1 MNKKFS
7 TILTMVLLLVGALF
21 SNANAAKT
29 LGTIGGDAKLA
40 NGVKFYLGNGTNYLV
55 ADPAE
60 KFTDSSLKDVEFVAF
75 NGTLGTADK
84 ATLFEVADYSFRNNQ
99 SYFSLKVN
107 GVYVYNEAGRV
118 ATKASK
124 AADVT
129 KVFRVKGDKIAF
141 AQLFADIVGA
151 TELADNS
158 GKLAFGS
165 TDAIPALKPCN
176 ESATITA
183 KDLNGLSEKVSLSF
197 AIPTGTTL
205 FEDNIFGQ
213 EMYAIQAASTTN
225 LDVLAANTVYFIV
238 GSADNLKAV
247 KAQIANGLLIDED
260 ASLAAIKADGIQ
272 VVSLKKGKSYNIKNA
287 PKGEG
292 MQFVMEKGKDAFAS
306 KDAANN
312 AGFVVTE
319 LDKTNN
325 PGVYQLEMTPNAD
338 IVKAATPS
346 TKLYVGAIR
355 FTPSDA
361 KSYITTVVGD
371 NKSKLSLATNGI
383 SADLDASILLKSKAM
398 NVVNIYFTSGV
409 PSTSDELNDD
419 DNTEY
424 HKYLVAAS
432 NGSTFELNALPLDKL
447 AGFASPL
454 SQWVVTGFDGH
465 NKFTFTNREATT
477 NVSTLV
483 LTLLPT
489 EVAGEYKIVD
499 AGSVTNSV
507 ANIYANTSTAK
518 KSLVGKTVKFNT
530 IAATNPYLDLSKD
543 EMKVAMSLN
552 FSGKDATFGEKTFY
566 GKFSKALDA
575 YSPSKDEATADFY
588 FAKVTDKD
596 KKANYIQNV
605 LTYAY
610 LDGEVVKTA
619 KDTLFVPSYT
629 LKADGSDDKKGYL
642 KSDYTLVAKD
652 NGEGEFV
659 FRKNADGT
667 YAMTVVN
674 TGSVESGKVKYTDFA
689 KATATAI
696 NLNAKKDKFESTSK
710 FFAPEDADFAAVT
723 LVSADA
729 DRISL
734 PAVPR
739 HASFDNKLGSVSM
752 QDANGINE
760 GILKAEGL
768 TFWLDTA
775 DSKATIPSFYI
786 SLGIPTKADAPAE
799 RMYMYNSADSLKL
812 FNEGGAIEKENKAYE
827 LTGSSDAKAIFRA
840 AVVAA
845 IDTLNT
851 TVDGKPAVVA
861 KKENRAKEVLG
872 GIDNFKYSIY
882 LADND
887 VEDEYVIV
895 SKGQDVPQYLYSL
908 NGKLGFTDKKDKA
921 LVVTLGKGTAT
932 SNEAISSAS
941 TVKVIAG
948 NGEIQIVGAQ
958 GKNVIVA
965 NALGQT
971 VANEVVSS
979 DNATIS
985 VPAGFVIVNVE
996 GEAFKAL
1003 VK

>member
-29 LGTIGGDAKLA
+29 LATIGGDAKLA
-40 NGVKFYLGNGTNYLV
+40 NGVKFYLGDGTNYLSTEDA
-55 ADPAE
+55 AD
-60 KFTDSSLKDVEFVAF
+60 FTDASLKDIKFTTFKSTV
-75 NGTLGTADK
+75 GTNAD
-84 ATLFEVADYSFRNNQ
+84 AAALFEVVDYSFANNQ

-107 GVYVYNEAGRV
+107 GVYVYTKINDV
-118 ATKASK
+118 AKADSK

-129 KVFRVKGDKIAF
+129 KVFRVNGNKIAF
-141 AQLFADIVGA
+141 AALYADIAGAPMIAHENGNLKYGA
-151 TELADNS
+151 T
-158 GKLAFGS
+158 
-165 TDAIPALKPCN
+165 TALKPCN

-183 KDLNGLSEKVSLSF
+183 NDLNGLAGKVSLSF
-197 AIPTGTTL
+197 TIPTGTTL

-213 EMYAIQAASTTN
+213 EMLAIQPAGVSKLN
-225 LDVLAANTVYFIV
+225 VLADGTVYFIV

-247 KAQIANGLLIDED
+247 KAQIANGLLKDED

-306 KDAANN
+306 KDAAKN
-312 AGFVVTE
+312 AGFEVSE

-325 PGVYQLEMTPNAD
+325 PGVYQLKMTPNTD
-338 IVKAATPS
+338 IIANGSV
-346 TKLYVGAIR
+346 YVGAIR
-355 FTPSDA
+355 FTSTDA
-361 KSYITTVVGD
+361 KSYITTVVD
-371 NKSKLSLATNGI
+371 ANKGKLSLATNGI

-398 NVVNIYFTSGV
+398 NVVNIYFTSGK
-409 PSTSDELNDD
+409 PSTSTELDD
-419 DNTEY
+419 NNTEY
-424 HKYLVAAS
+424 HKYLVAAAGTS
-432 NGSTFELNALPLDKL
+432 AFELNALPLDEL

-465 NKFTFTNREATT
+465 NKFTFTNREATSAV
-477 NVSTLV
+477 NELE

-489 EVAGEYKIVD
+489 EVAGEYKIVK
-499 AGSVTNSV
+499 AGTANSI
-507 ANIYANTSTAK
+507 ANIYANNSTDK
-518 KSLVGKTVKFNT
+518 KSLVDKTVKFNT

-566 GKFSKALDA
+566 GKFNDALNA
-575 YSPSKDEATADFY
+575 YSPSVKEATADFY

-610 LDGEVVKTA
+610 LDGKAVKTA
-619 KDTLFVPSYT
+619 NDTLFVPSYT
-629 LKADGSDDKKGYL
+629 LKADGTEKDKGYL
-642 KSDYTLVAKD
+642 KSDAKTLEAYDKTA
-652 NGEGEFV
+652 GKTGEFV
-659 FRKNADGT
+659 FRKNADGS
-667 YAMTVVN
+667 YAMIAANGTSIAV
-674 TGSVESGKVKYTDFA
+674 GAVKYSDFA
-689 KATATAI
+689 KADAKAI
-696 NLNAKKDKFESTSK
+696 NLNAKKDEFANTSI
-710 FFAPEDADFAAVT
+710 FFAPKDADFAAVT
-723 LVSADA
+723 LVPADA

-734 PAVPR
+734 PAAPR
-739 HASFDNKLGSVSM
+739 HATFDNKLGSVSM

-799 RMYMYNSADSLKL
+799 RMYMYNSADSLNL

-872 GIDNFKYSIY
+872 GIDNFKYSIF

-887 VEDEYVIV
+887 VEDEYVIA
-895 SKGQDVPQYLYSL
+895 SKGDNKYLYSL
-908 NGKLGFTDKKDKA
+908 NGKLGFTAAKDKA

-958 GKNVIVA
+958 DKNVIVA